1 MKPLELNTRYTTW
14 STLII
19 IAFFVAIGF
28 GLVEVL
34 VSPQVYTQAERNAI
48 IKDKN
53 LDTTDLPAP
62 ELCRS
67 LTKNWARAFFLSCL
81 AALVVCMSFPCE
93 ERINVGWCVRI
104 FILVFGVTFFPI
116 LLLLNSVLD
125 HPYIPFKPTSQQKQQ
140 WKLKKDVAY
149 YTVRSDEGVSNE
161 GNHNELGTA
170 FVLMFLFAMLIM
182 SAACI
187 LSDSKD
193 SIWKH
198 KAFTAPQ

>member
-1 MKPLELNTRYTTW
+1 MPLELNNKYTTF

-28 GLVEVL
+28 VLVEAL

-62 ELCRS
+62 ELCLS
-67 LTKNWARAFFLSCL
+67 LTKNWARTFFLSCL
-81 AALVVCMSFPCE
+81 AALVVCSFFPCA

-104 FILVFGVTFFPI
+104 FSLVFGITFFPI
-116 LLLLNSVLD
+116 LLLLNSALD

-161 GNHNELGTA
+161 GNPQELIVA
-170 FVLMFLFAMLIM
+170 FVLMFIFAMLIM
-182 SAACI
+182 TAACI

-198 KAFTAPQ
+198 TKQTSA